1 MTSQDY
7 FRVEP
12 KTTMLRSDKN
22 LEFHLLYL
30 MTMIKLVLLLTPT
43 DSSKLQSLFQGK
55 YITIRL
61 LEILVWNLSRM
72 FGKLLIIW
80 SISINPLKFHQLLLL
95 RLGILIILVRETS
108 KSWLKELLTM
118 KVSKRVLKKKRQ

>member
-7 FRVEP
+7 CRVEP

-30 MTMIKLVLLLTPT
+30 MIMIKLVLLLTPT
-43 DSSKLQSLFQGK
+43 DSSKLQFLFQRK

-61 LEILVWNLSRM
+61 LAILVWNLSRM

-95 RLGILIILVRETS
+95 RLDILIILVRETS

-118 KVSKRVLKKKRQ
+118 KVSSHVLKKKRQ

>member
-7 FRVEP
+7 CRVEP
-12 KTTMLRSDKN
+12 KTMMLRSDKN
-22 LEFHLLYL
+22 SEFHLLYL
-30 MTMIKLVLLLTPT
+30 MIMIKLVLLLTPT
-43 DSSKLQSLFQGK
+43 DSSKLQSLFQRK

-108 KSWLKELLTM
+108 KNWLKELLTM
-118 KVSKRVLKKKRQ
+118 KVSSRVLKKKRQ

>member
-1 MTSQDY
+1 LTSQDY

-43 DSSKLQSLFQGK
+43 DSSNLQSLFQRK